1 MVDNESLIHLDSV
14 LKVYEA
20 CDRDPW
26 KFFSQPYTLLYHGQV
41 INLRYRLLRVFNYK
55 TLICPS
61 KLYNVDN
68 LK

>member
-41 INLRYRLLRVFNYK
+41 INLRYRLLRVSIIK
-55 TLICPS
+55 H
-61 KLYNVDN
+61 
-68 LK
+68 